1 LIALAPVK
9 QDQRKPGVDPS
20 SLYAH
25 MWSNAMTKK
34 RTLALAVTLALAAWA
49 STANAASGTQI
60 DTAIDKALGY
70 LSGAQNAATGFWA
83 YGGYEPAATG
93 AAAFAMLSQ
102 QAHWGA
108 NSATYQANVD
118 KAINYLLAN
127 ATKNTVST
135 RNDGVNICPA
145 AGTCSGVFWNAAN
158 NEDTYSTGLIAP
170 AIALYGATKGASTVA
185 TMSGP
190 LAGMTWG
197 QIAQGITN
205 VFAASQSTANQG
217 VLRGGWRYTLG
228 QPTYD
233 SDMST
238 TQWAAIAMI
247 YTQTLGAT
255 TPAIVKTDLA
265 NFLAYTQHPVTGAG
279 CYQGPNSGLCDHAD
293 TGGLLL
299 SLNFLGKGASDPAVQ
314 KALGFIN
321 TNWTQTANST
331 WYGNFGQPYAM
342 WAVYKGLELNLG
354 LSDTTTITN
363 LRAGGCTTAGDPPTA
378 PNTCNWW
385 QDYNDWLVWNQNGNG
400 SWNGYDYW
408 TGNLATAFYL
418 PILGGTEIPVPV
430 PEPATLA
437 VLALGLL
444 GLAGIR
450 RRKAD

>member
-1 LIALAPVK
+1 
-9 QDQRKPGVDPS
+9 
-20 SLYAH
+20 
-25 MWSNAMTKK
+25 MWSNAMTKRK
-34 RTLALAVTLALAAWA
+34 SLVLAVTLALAAWA
-49 STANAASGTQI
+49 STANAASGIQI

-70 LSGAQNAATGFWA
+70 LSGAQNAATGYWA
-83 YGGYEPAATG
+83 YSGYEPAATG

-102 QAHWGA
+102 QAHWGTNA
-108 NSATYQANVD
+108 ATYQANID
-118 KAINYLLAN
+118 KALNYLVNN
-127 ATKNTVST
+127 ATLIDVSK
-135 RNDGVNICPA
+135 RNDNVNICPGGA
-145 AGTCSGVFWNAAN
+145 ASCKGVFWNAAN
-158 NEDTYSTGLIAP
+158 NEDTYTTGLIAP
-170 AIALYGATKGASTVA
+170 AIALYGALKGPATKVGGTGA
-185 TMSGP
+185 
-190 LAGMTWG
+190 LKDMTWAEV
-197 QIAQGITN
+197 AQGITN

-255 TPAIVKTDLA
+255 TPAIVKSDLA
-265 NFLAYTQHPVTGAG
+265 NFLAFTQRADGAG
-279 CYQGPNSGLCDHAD
+279 CYQGPNSGLCNHAD

-299 SLNFLGKGASDPAVQ
+299 SLNFIGKGASDPAVQ

-321 TNWTQTANST
+321 SNWTQPANST

-385 QDYNDWLVWNQNGNG
+385 QDYNDWLVWNQNANG
-400 SWNGYDYW
+400 GWSGYDYW

-418 PILGGTEIPVPV
+418 PILGGTEIPVQV

-444 GLAGIR
+444 GLAGMR
-450 RRKAD
+450 RRKAE